1 MRGPDHSSSL
11 DPNEFFN
18 FVKSIRNV
26 EKIIVSKKNKIT
38 SEELMNSKL
47 VRKSI
52 VAKTKIKKG
61 EKFSRKNITTKRPNN
76 GISADKWFEVLN
88 KVAKKNFE
96 ANELIKL

>member
-11 DPNEFFN
+11 NPNEFFN

-38 SEELMNSKL
+38 SDELMNSKL